1 MGIRVLFVDDHEL
14 IRSGLRAQLN
24 PDAFEIVGEV
34 DNVTDILPTILA
46 TKPDVVIQDVR
57 LGTHDTFSDLEAI
70 IKANDGTSVIVFS
83 AFDNPTYIA
92 RAAAL
97 GAADYILKTAPTSEV
112 VDAMLRSQRG
122 EVAPETS
129 HSHRVRNLMHRRRE
143 VPDHD
148 TSLTNREYQVLRHIS
163 YGLSNREIGLSLGIS
178 IETVKEHV
186 QNILRKVNVSDRTQ
200 AAVWAVRRGIDR

>member
-34 DNVTDILPTILA
+34 ENVTDILPTILA

-129 HSHRVRNLMHRRRE
+129 HIHRVRNLMHRRRE